1 MRKLQT
7 QQRGMTFLGY
17 VIVLGVIGFFA
28 IMIMKLVPIYLE
40 HQSIVAAMNAVSQQP
55 PTSTAQNIRSSIE
68 KRFDVDSVKVIRA
81 ADVKIRREKGKTVV
95 AVDYEAKTPFIGN
108 LYLMVKFSESVELKG
123 N

>member
-28 IMIMKLVPIYLE
+28 IMIMKLVPIYIE
-40 HQSIVAAMNAVSQQP
+40 HQAVVAALNAVSQQP
-55 PTSTAQNIRSSIE
+55 ATSTAQNIRSSID
-68 KRFDVDSVKVIRA
+68 KRFAVDNVTVIKASDFRINRA
-81 ADVKIRREKGKTVV
+81 KGKTVV
-95 AVDYEAKTPFIGN
+95 SIDYEAKTSFIGN